1 MFINGLPRS
10 KLQRWKRGEQDTK
23 MILAGKLAE
32 RGVKK
37 KKKTSGNSRL
47 LKKTEYMWRLD
58 MALKIW

>member
-32 RGVKK
+32 RGEKK
-37 KKKTSGNSRL
+37 KKNKWKL
-47 LKKTEYMWRLD
+47 QATEKD
-58 MALKIW
+58 

>member
-32 RGVKK
+32 RGEK